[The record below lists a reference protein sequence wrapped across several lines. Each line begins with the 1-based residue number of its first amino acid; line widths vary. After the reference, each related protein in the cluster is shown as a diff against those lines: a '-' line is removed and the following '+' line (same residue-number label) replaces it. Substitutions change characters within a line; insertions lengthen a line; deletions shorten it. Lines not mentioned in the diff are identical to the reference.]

1 MKITK
6 ELKVFNLVFIL
17 LVLFLLGVLSAYVT
31 IYKASAEPVSNND
44 AIEIAR
50 DLEQLE
56 QQIKTER
63 IRSLINEQY

>member
-17 LVLFLLGVLSAYVT
+17 LVLFLLGVLSAYVA
-31 IYKASAEPVSNND
+31 IYKASAEPASNND

-56 QQIKTER
+56 QEIKTER